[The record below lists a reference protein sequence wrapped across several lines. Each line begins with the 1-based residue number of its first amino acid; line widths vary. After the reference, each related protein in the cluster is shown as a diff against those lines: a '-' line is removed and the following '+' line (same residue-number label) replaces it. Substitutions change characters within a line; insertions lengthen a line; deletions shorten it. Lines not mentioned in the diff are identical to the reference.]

1 MAWWSEVAERLRAL
15 TRRGKL
21 EAELEDEIRL
31 HIELETEANLKAGME
46 PAAARREALRRLG
59 GVEKVKED
67 VRDERGV
74 RPLEDFVADIHFA
87 ARSLR
92 KAPGFTAAV
101 VLTLALGIGANT
113 AIFSVLNGV
122 VLRPLDFPNSDRLV
136 QVCEEHESVAGFCT
150 NSFVNVRDFNARS
163 RAFERLGA
171 GRGWPFTLRGTEGTE
186 SIRGGLADAELFRVF
201 GVSPAVGRGFE
212 ETDLGPDAAPVVLLS
227 HSTWRTRFGADP
239 DLVGGGITID
249 DQRATV
255 IGVLP
260 PETSLPGLSGIEIW
274 RPIPFDYAEASNR
287 EWRGFR
293 AVGRLRPAVSVEDG
307 VADLQAVA
315 AVLADEYPDT
325 NAGWS
330 LRGNSLHQAVVGGSR
345 RALNVFMGAVGFVLL
360 IGCANVANLLMAR
373 SARRE
378 REFAVRRSLG
388 AGAGRLARML
398 LAEGLLLA
406 AAGATL
412 GLLLAVWSVRTFV
425 AVAPG
430 GIPRVE
436 AVSVDGVAVLFTGAT
451 AALATLLFGVLPALR
466 ASRPNLVA
474 ALRTGPH
481 SGGRVRLGARA
492 ALVTGEVALGLVLL
506 VGAGLLGRAFLEVAA
521 WDPGFD
527 RDRLATFW
535 SLASDGKYETG
546 QEVVAAFE
554 VISEELLTLP
564 SIIATGTASAGPLF
578 GGRETIS
585 FRVPGADADGT
596 AESPVAR
603 WYDMNPGYF
612 RAMGIPLV
620 EGRYFDAADDSAGAP
635 VAIVNRTL
643 ASRFFPEGRAV
654 GGRIELEGRGPVDV
668 IGIVADIRPFRPDA
682 MPEPEIYWP
691 IAQRT
696 RGASYFIIRTGGD
709 PAALE
714 RAVRARVAAVAPD
727 ISISR
732 FRTMDDLVGGGL
744 VSPRFNLI
752 VLAIFAAVALCLAAI
767 GIYGVISYNVS
778 RRTHEIGLRKAL
790 GADRERIVGQI
801 VRQGFRPALAGLV
814 LGLVGVAALTRLM
827 AGMLYGVRPTDPVT
841 LVAVTVAFAIIASV
855 ACWIPARRAAALEPT
870 AAMRV
875 E

>member
-1 MAWWSEVAERLRAL
+1 MAWWSEGAERLRAL
-15 TRRGKL
+15 TRRGEL
-21 EAELEDEIRL
+21 EADLDDEIRL
-31 HIELETEANLKAGME
+31 HIELETAANVRAGME
-46 PAAARREALRRLG
+46 PDTARREALRRLG
-59 GVEKVKED
+59 GVQKVKED

-74 RPLEDFVADIHFA
+74 RPLEDFVSDIRFA

-122 VLRPLDFPNSDRLV
+122 VLRPLDFPDPDRLV

-150 NSFVNVRDFNARS
+150 TSFVNVRDLNARS

-171 GRGWPFTLRGTEGTE
+171 GRGWPFILRGTEGAE

-201 GVSPAVGRGFE
+201 GVSPALGRGFE
-212 ETDLGPDAAPVVLLS
+212 EADLGPDAAPVVLLS
-227 HSTWRTRFGADP
+227 HTTWRTRFGADP
-239 DLVGGGITID
+239 DLVGSGITID

-255 IGVLP
+255 IGILP
-260 PETSLPGLSGIEIW
+260 PGAGIPGLSGIEIW
-274 RPIPFDYAEASNR
+274 RPIPFDYEDPSNR

-293 AVGRLRPAVSVEDG
+293 AIGRLRPVVSVEDG
-307 VADLQAVA
+307 VADLRAVA
-315 AVLADEYPDT
+315 ADLADEYPDT
-325 NAGWS
+325 NAGWG
-330 LRGNSLHQAVVGGSR
+330 LRGSSLHEAVVGGSR

-425 AVAPG
+425 ALAPG
-430 GIPRVE
+430 GIPRVG
-436 AVSVDGVAVLFTGAT
+436 AVNVDGPAVLFTAAT
-451 AALATLLFGVLPALR
+451 AAFATLLFGVLPALR
-466 ASRPNLVA
+466 ASRPNLVSS
-474 ALRTGPH
+474 LRTGPER
-481 SGGRVRLGARA
+481 GGRMRLGARA

-527 RDRLATFW
+527 RDRLVTFW

-546 QEVVAAFE
+546 HEVVASFE
-554 VISEELLTLP
+554 EISAELMALP
-564 SIIATGTASAGPLF
+564 SVVATGTASAGPLF
-578 GGRETIS
+578 GGRETIA
-585 FRVPGADADGT
+585 FRVSGSDEDGAADT
-596 AESPVAR
+596 PVAR
-603 WYDMNPGYF
+603 WYDMDPGYF
-612 RAMGIPLV
+612 RAMGIPLL
-620 EGRYFDAADDSAGAP
+620 EGRYFDAADDSAGTP

-643 ASRFFPEGRAV
+643 AGRFFPTGRAV

-668 IGIVADIRPFRPDA
+668 IGVVADVRPFRPDA
-682 MPEPEIYWP
+682 VPEPEIYWP

-696 RGASYFIIRTGGD
+696 RGASFFVLRTGGD

-727 ISISR
+727 ISISQ

-744 VSPRFNLI
+744 VSPRFNLVI
-752 VLAIFAAVALCLAAI
+752 LGIFAAVALCLAAI

-790 GADRERIVGQI
+790 GADRDRIVAQI
-801 VRQGFRPALAGLV
+801 VRQGFAPALGGLA
-814 LGLVGVAALTRLM
+814 LGIVGALALTRLM
-827 AGMLYGVRPTDPVT
+827 AGMLYGVKPTDPVT
-841 LVAVTVAFAIIASV
+841 MVSVTLVFALISSV
-855 ACWIPARRAAALEPT
+855 ACWIPARRAAALEPME
-870 AAMRV
+870 AMRV